1 MSQVLVRVFSAV
13 ALTLASGCIPY
24 VIPPATVRLGGGV
37 SGRKV
42 VAADGTEETPGALS
56 IGIDT
61 ISLSEA
67 PVHAGLGYGI
77 SGFDEGLYL
86 DAGYA
91 RRLTPH
97 VRVSVT
103 TGGDYITSDGGGAG
117 PHLGIQLEYAGVHHQ
132 ETGSEYEPGNDG
144 THDQSTT
151 YSATLGSYSIG
162 AFIDGGYRWMND
174 LGDHGYLSIGLIF
187 RLPVGVGAVDVSGS
201 H

>member
-1 MSQVLVRVFSAV
+1 M
-13 ALTLASGCIPY
+13 
-24 VIPPATVRLGGGV
+24 
-37 SGRKV
+37 
-42 VAADGTEETPGALS
+42 
-56 IGIDT
+56 
-61 ISLSEA
+61 
-67 PVHAGLGYGI
+67 
-77 SGFDEGLYL
+77 
-86 DAGYA
+86 
-91 RRLTPH
+91 
-97 VRVSVT
+97 
-103 TGGDYITSDGGGAG
+103 
-117 PHLGIQLEYAGVHHQ
+117 HHK